1 MANVFGILTAIV
13 LALASFVAYKNKDAY
28 ANELTHRKDEERK
41 LAASQL
47 RLKTAKDNYAAT
59 KKTRID
65 TEEVVAKLKSE
76 ESDRKKATDALKAD
90 IDAKTLVKD
99 TNKAKLDEIREQT
112 KAIGEIR
119 DLAQKVKSLR
129 EDMEGLRVSIAKNL
143 AKLAILTDEN
153 TQTVG
158 RNDVLKSHTD
168 MISRRESF
176 FTKTRI
182 SSIYPNWGFVTLGAG
197 HISGVVTGSTL
208 EIIRDAKPVGK
219 LLVTAVESNTASA
232 TIVPDSL
239 AEGTV
244 LMVGDQVVPS
254 HKAAAKPKPG
264 TKPASPPAG
273 AADKA
278 AAPAADSTAEP
289 APGAAA
295 EPDAKPDA
303 TPDAAPAATPDATPA
318 ATPEA
323 PAATPESN

>member
-28 ANELTHRKDEERK
+28 ANELNHRKDEERK

-47 RLKTAKDNYAAT
+47 RLKTATDNRDAT
-59 KKTRID
+59 HKTRTD

-76 ESDRKKATDALKAD
+76 ESDRKKANDALKQD
-90 IDAKTLVKD
+90 IDSKTVVMN
-99 TNKAKLDEIREQT
+99 TNKAKLDEIKEQT
-112 KAIGEIR
+112 KAIGDVR
-119 DLAQKVKSLR
+119 DLAQKVKTLR
-129 EDMEGLRVSIAKNL
+129 EDMDTLRASIATNL
-143 AKLAILTDEN
+143 TKLASLTEEN

-158 RNDVLKSHTD
+158 RNDVLTSHTD

-176 FTKTRI
+176 FTKTQI
-182 SSIYPNWGFVTLGAG
+182 NSIYPNWGFVTLGAG

-208 EIIRDAKPVGK
+208 EIVRDAKPVGK

-244 LMVGDQVVPS
+244 LMVGDQVIPS
-254 HKAAAKPKPG
+254 HKAATKPKTLG
-264 TKPASPPAG
+264 KPAGPA
-273 AADKA
+273 ATPDKK
-278 AAPAADSTAEP
+278 AAPAAESSLEP
-289 APGAAA
+289 APGATA

-303 TPDAAPAATPDATPA
+303 TPDATPA

-323 PAATPESN
+323 AATPESN